1 MFFLVDIDLRSSNE
15 TANVI
20 EVNFSDNARTNTQY
34 KQYMLECSGG
44 GGGGGGNVPAQLRG
58 KSEIFKDRFVR
69 IKGKSWELK
78 EY

>member
-44 GGGGGGNVPAQLRG
+44 GQRPSTIA
-58 KSEIFKDRFVR
+58 
-69 IKGKSWELK
+69 W
-78 EY
+78 